1 MFVRR
6 SAIKRF
12 IAGAQLTPN
21 ELEPKMKTVQSSAD
35 RKTSEIN
42 SGSESGLVTDSL
54 QINCQIKTMIGDLK

>member
-6 SAIKRF
+6 SVIKRF

-21 ELEPKMKTVQSSAD
+21 ELESKMKTVQSSAD
-35 RKTSEIN
+35 RKESEIN
-42 SGSESGLVTDSL
+42 SGLESGLVIDSL